1 MIFKM
6 ISGATPLRVWLT
18 KQSISYFD
26 QNHVTDLFET
36 CIFGVHTRHV
46 LGHFATRTLTRKTS
60 TGVGRSSSSC
70 GISPQSPR
78 ESLLSASSPPSIPRG
93 SLPFARPTGLWW
105 PAGWWL
111 RGLRHAATAVR
122 RFSFQLS
129 WGPSTF
135 LASSMPKTREPGTV
149 ENNKG

>member
-1 MIFKM
+1 MRFQ
-6 ISGATPLRVWLT
+6 GNRPLWKLE
-18 KQSISYFD
+18 I
-26 QNHVTDLFET
+26 ET
-36 CIFGVHTRHV
+36 CIVGVLTRHV

-70 GISPQSPR
+70 GTSLQLPR

-122 RFSFQLS
+122 RSSFQLS

-135 LASSMPKTREPGTV
+135 LASSTPKTREPGTV
-149 ENNKG
+149 ENNTNLQGLTPTGWRFILWEHFK